1 MILKICPI
9 KKFANAIN
17 SALLE
22 PLRVFDTPDRSAT
35 DLDQEDSGEVLEVSM
50 IRVCQLLRHL
60 NKYKSPGPDNIS
72 NWLLKEYAELLARSH
87 YTITEILNSSF
98 KEQRVPITWRTA
110 NILPQSLK

>member
-1 MILKICPI
+1 MSNQEI
-9 KKFANAIN
+9 ANAIN

-35 DLDQEDSGEVLEVSM
+35 DLDQEDRGEVLEVSM
-50 IRVCQLLRHL
+50 VRVCQLLRHL

-87 YTITEILNSSF
+87 YRYS
-98 KEQRVPITWRTA
+98 
-110 NILPQSLK
+110 